1 MIVSESNLSMTL
13 TELYLFINFHGFL
26 HFILLK
32 TITHPTVTCKYG
44 KQRFLQNGDESLR
57 AKCGRIKTTKT
68 IKYAQLTTVLIES
81 ILCVPTTLF
90 DSTDRK
96 DATDLID

>member
-1 MIVSESNLSMTL
+1 MGNKDFYKMGTNLY
-13 TELYLFINFHGFL
+13 EQNVGE
-26 HFILLK
+26 K
-32 TITHPTVTCKYG
+32 
-44 KQRFLQNGDESLR
+44 RLQ
-57 AKCGRIKTTKT
+57 KT

>member
-1 MIVSESNLSMTL
+1 MTL
-13 TELYLFINFHGFL
+13 TVLYPFINFHDF
-26 HFILLK
+26 FYFRLLK
-32 TITHPTVTCKYG
+32 TITHPIVTCKYG

-57 AKCGRIKTTKT
+57 AKCGREKITKT